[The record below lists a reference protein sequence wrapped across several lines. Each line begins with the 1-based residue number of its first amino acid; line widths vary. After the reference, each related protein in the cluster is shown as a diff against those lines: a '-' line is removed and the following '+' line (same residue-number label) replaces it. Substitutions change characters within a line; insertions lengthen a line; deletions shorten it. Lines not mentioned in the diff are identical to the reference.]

1 MWLIFKIKNI
11 KNFLEIKKNLFKLIK
26 VKPTFYWPKICTHI
40 KKGEKVFQK
49 NHYILGNYILVHDTS
64 FNDQSILNK
73 VKYLKGVE
81 YIVKGFK
88 FNQLEIAEFVKRC
101 KNNEDEQGYL
111 SQNFFNIKIGK
122 ELKFSSGPFMNFI
135 SELIKE
141 QKNKLQVLVGK
152 YTISINKKRDCILT
166 AA

>member
-1 MWLIFKIKNI
+1 M
-11 KNFLEIKKNLFKLIK
+11 
-26 VKPTFYWPKICTHI
+26 PKICTHI

>member
-26 VKPTFYWPKICTHI
+26 VKPTFYLPKICTHI

-49 NHYILGNYILVHDTS
+49 HHYILGNYILVHDTS

-152 YTISINKKRDCILT
+152 YSEHSGHFRIHF
-166 AA
+166 